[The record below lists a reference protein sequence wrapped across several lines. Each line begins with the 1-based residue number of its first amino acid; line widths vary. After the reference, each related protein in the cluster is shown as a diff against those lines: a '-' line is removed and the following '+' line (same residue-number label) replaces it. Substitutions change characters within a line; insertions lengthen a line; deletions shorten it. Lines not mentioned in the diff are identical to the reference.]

1 MMQFRWL
8 SLMFVATMAIAIMPL
23 ASAPLATRALAQ
35 PGGHAYDARLAEES
49 VESARD
55 ALSGRGGMPWY
66 DRERDDLRAIN
77 VPPEKAGDMSNRTS
91 KWEDTSKPTPQSN
104 TPAPNFS
111 WTGSFWDALWTFA
124 QVLFWIFVV
133 ILVGFLIYLLIKAYV
148 EREDAAAVTSKS
160 QFDFDDDGA
169 DENRIESLPFTVARP
184 RGDLLD
190 EARQQYQAGNYR
202 LAVIYLFSYQ
212 LITLDRH
219 QHIHLAKGK
228 TNRQYLRELRE
239 HPQLRDVLEQTMVN
253 FEDVFFGD
261 HDLSRD
267 EFEACWNRID
277 EFHRHVESQVAV

>member
-1 MMQFRWL
+1 MA
-8 SLMFVATMAIAIMPL
+8 MFVAMLAIASI
-23 ASAPLATRALAQ
+23 APLAPAPVGGRVLAQ
-35 PGGHAYDARLAEES
+35 SPDQKYDARIAEES

-66 DRERDDLRAIN
+66 DRERDDLRAIH
-77 VPPEKAGDMSNRTS
+77 VPPQKAGDMSNRKS
-91 KWEDTSKPTPQSN
+91 KWEDTSKPKPQS
-104 TPAPNFS
+104 TTAAPNFS
-111 WTGSFWDALWTFA
+111 WTGSFWDALWTIV
-124 QVLFWIFVV
+124 QVLFWILVV
-133 ILVGFLIYLLIKAYV
+133 VLVGFLIYLLVKAYV
-148 EREDAAAVTSKS
+148 AREDAAAVTSKS
-160 QFDFDDDGA
+160 QFDFDDGGA

-190 EARQQYQAGNYR
+190 EARAQYQAGNYR

-212 LITLDRH
+212 LIALDRH

-239 HPQLRDVLEQTMVN
+239 HPELRAVLEQTMIA

-261 HDLSRD
+261 HDFSRD
-267 EFEACWNRID
+267 EFEACWSRVD